1 MVRAQRRTTSARS
14 LVRPVPELTEDATV
28 ADAIGLL
35 RRRRASLAVVRDS
48 SGRLTGM
55 ESLDE
60 LLARNL
66 QPQAV

>member
-1 MVRAQRRTTSARS
+1 
-14 LVRPVPELTEDATV
+14 VPELTEDTTV
-28 ADAIGLL
+28 ADAIDLL
-35 RRRRASLAVVRDS
+35 RRRRASLAVVRDG

-60 LLARNL
+60 LLARYL